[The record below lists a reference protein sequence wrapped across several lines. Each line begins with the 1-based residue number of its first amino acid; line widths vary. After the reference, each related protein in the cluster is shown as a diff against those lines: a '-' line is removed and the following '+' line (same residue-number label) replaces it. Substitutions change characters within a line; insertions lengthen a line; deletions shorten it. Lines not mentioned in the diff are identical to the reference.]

1 MWSCITAPPECTY
14 FKAGGTVKQLNHMP
28 NAGFGGLRESGLQT
42 LHHKQHQDLPGQS
55 RSVLQSQQHQLQG
68 LLLHGCGLGQY
79 QYVRITERTQQRK
92 TAWFSFD
99 LPGPRNWQPLAR
111 TAAHKLEESCW
122 GFWCCRMSSVTVR
135 SPSERAAR
143 MARTRPSSSTSWQ
156 CTRVT
161 SFLCMGL
168 LSMLCAALLNP
179 TPKETNP
186 SGRWLHK

>member
-1 MWSCITAPPECTY
+1 MLVLEACGNLGSRRCTTNSTSTFLDRADPSSRASSTSFNASSCMAVDWD
-14 FKAGGTVKQLNHMP
+14 KARTWEHHDTGDT
-28 NAGFGGLRESGLQT
+28 FLQT
-42 LHHKQHQDLPGQS
+42 NNT
-55 RSVLQSQQHQLQG
+55 
-68 LLLHGCGLGQY
+68 LG
-79 QYVRITERTQQRK
+79 
-92 TAWFSFD
+92 FD

-111 TAAHKLEESCW
+111 TAAHRLEESCW

-143 MARTRPSSSTSWQ
+143 MARTRPSSSTNWQ

-179 TPKETNP
+179 TPKKQINP
-186 SGRWLHK
+186 SWQVAWLEQCTPMDD